1 MKLEDIRNLDFQ
13 NLGSWPL
20 AAKIGLC
27 VIAAAVVVGGG
38 WYFFITEQQNALEA
52 ARAEEEPLKQEFE
65 RKQRKAA
72 NFDAYR
78 AQLDQLNAMLRE
90 LIEQLPSKTQMPEL
104 INDIAKTAIDSG
116 IENELFEPKA
126 EELRDFY
133 AEQPIQLR
141 MIGTYHQFG
150 KFMSGVATLPRVV
163 ILTMHDIQLRPHTPG
178 QGGAAGGAAGQR
190 GSAQLV
196 LEGTIKTYRY
206 LDPSEMGGGSGQGP
220 ASSAGGQ

>member
-1 MKLEDIRNLDFQ
+1 MKLQDIRNLDFQ
-13 NLGSWPL
+13 NLGGWPL
-20 AAKIGLC
+20 AAKVGLC
-27 VIAAAVVVGGG
+27 VIVAAAVIGGG
-38 WYFFITEQQNALEA
+38 WYFFITEQQNTLEA
-52 ARAEEEPLKQEFE
+52 VRAEEEPLKQDFE

-72 NFDAYR
+72 NFEAYR

-126 EELRDFY
+126 EEPRDFY

-163 ILTMHDIQLRPHTPG
+163 ILTMHDIQLRPHTGG
-178 QGGAAGGAAGQR
+178 QAAATGAAVAPR

-206 LDPSEMGGGSGQGP
+206 LDASEMTGGQGATTSGGGQ
-220 ASSAGGQ
+220 